1 MTHIDFATAT
11 TAYERARRDPPILI
25 VPGLGDSGPRHW
37 QSHWEKA
44 LPTARR
50 VVQSDWDR
58 PNLGFWTGTL
68 LEAVREQ
75 PGAILVAHSLGC
87 ATIAHLA
94 RINGG
99 RGIAGALLVAPADV
113 DRDVPRTEDL
123 RAFSPLPRQRFDQQ
137 RVLGHRKNVP
147 AVGLAVPARHPG
159 EAVGDVV
166 ELDVK
171 GRGVEQ
177 IEPAAR
183 QHALPGSQASRAA
196 RPSYWLLHLRF
207 LASFAHAA

>member
-1 MTHIDFATAT
+1 MTHIDFAAAP

-37 QSHWEKA
+37 QTYWEKA

-123 RAFSPLPRQRFDQQ
+123 RAFSPLPRQRF
-137 RVLGHRKNVP
+137 GFP
-147 AVGLAVPARHPG
+147 SI
-159 EAVGDVV
+159 VV
-166 ELDVK
+166 
-171 GRGVEQ
+171 
-177 IEPAAR
+177 
-183 QHALPGSQASRAA
+183 ASRDDPYVAFERAA
-196 RPSYWLLHLRF
+196 LFARDWGSRLVDLGAAGHINAESGHNAWPRGRALLRELI
-207 LASFAHAA
+207 AHIEAGDTAWTD